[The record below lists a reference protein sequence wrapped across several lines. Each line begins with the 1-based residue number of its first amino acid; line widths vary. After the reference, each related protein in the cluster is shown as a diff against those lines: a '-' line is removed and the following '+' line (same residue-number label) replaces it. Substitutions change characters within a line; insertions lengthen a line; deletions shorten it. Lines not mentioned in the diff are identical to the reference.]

1 MATVTREPIGDLHD
15 KLVVKLSKED
25 YFPSFEKALKQY
37 GKTAN
42 IPGFRKG
49 MVPSGMIRKMYG
61 QSVFADEV
69 LRSANKELS
78 SYLEENKPQIF
89 AQPLAMEGQ
98 DLNLD
103 MNKPEEVNIAFE
115 IGLKPEFDVT
125 VLKEKGKLTRYN
137 IEVSDELLKKETE
150 NLQRRTG
157 NLENPEAPEEAT
169 DMVYSTYA
177 ACDEQGNVAEEAVAH
192 EDVVTLEN
200 LPKTLAEAVKG
211 QKAGF
216 TYVLKPVEVCEEG
229 NLEGFMKNALKA
241 DISEKDHFFKFTLT
255 KTGRLIPS
263 EMNDEFFKKV
273 FQNEEIKDADQF
285 SNRLKEE
292 LGKESARV
300 GKERLEN
307 ELFETLI
314 HETKMELP
322 VAFLKN
328 WMKRGGENPK
338 TQEEVESEFPAFNH
352 RLRWTLISDKL
363 IKDFKIEVS
372 QDEVMNDLKG
382 KVMTYFGMNG
392 EEDMPWLADYL
403 EKMSRDE
410 KTMEET
416 YGRLVFDKLFDK
428 VADEMEVKAEEVDE
442 ETFAK
447 LPSAHHHH

>member
-15 KLVVKLSKED
+15 KLVVKLAKED
-25 YFPSFEKALKQY
+25 YFPPFEKALKQY

-49 MVPSGMIRKMYG
+49 MVPAGMIRKMYG

-78 SYLEENKPQIF
+78 GYLDENKPQIF

-98 DLNLD
+98 DLKLD
-103 MNKPEEVNIAFE
+103 MNQPKEVNIAFE

-125 VLKEKGKLTRYN
+125 VLKEKGKLIRYN

-157 NLENPEAPEEAT
+157 NMENPESPEVAS
-169 DMVYSTYA
+169 DMVYATYSS
-177 ACDEQGNVAEEAVAH
+177 CDEKGNVAEEAVAT

-200 LPKTLAEAVKG
+200 LPKAIADAVKG

-216 TYVLKPVEVCEEG
+216 TYVFKPVDICEEET
-229 NLEGFMKNALKA
+229 LEAFMKSALKKEVA
-241 DISEKDHFFKFTLT
+241 EKNNYFKFTLT

-263 EMNDEFFKKV
+263 EMNEEFFKKV
-273 FQNEEIKDADQF
+273 FPNEEIKVEAAF
-285 SNRLKEE
+285 NERLREE

-322 VAFLKN
+322 VTFLKN
-328 WMKRGGENPK
+328 WLKRGGETVK
-338 TQEEVESEFPAFNH
+338 TEEEVENEFPSFDH

-372 QDEVMNDLKG
+372 QEEVMADLKG

-392 EEDMPWLADYL
+392 EEDMPWMQDYL

-428 VADEMEVKAEEVDE
+428 VAEEMEIKSTTIDE
-442 ETFAK
+442 AAFAK
-447 LPSAHHHH
+447 LPTSHHHH